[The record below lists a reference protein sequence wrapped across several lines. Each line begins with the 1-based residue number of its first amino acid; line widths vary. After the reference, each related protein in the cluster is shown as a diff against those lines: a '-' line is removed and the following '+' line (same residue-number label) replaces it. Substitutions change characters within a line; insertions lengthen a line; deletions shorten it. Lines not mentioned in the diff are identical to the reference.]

1 MEQRRLRGLAKAALE
16 EADDEV
22 RKQLLDDIEELRVAL
37 GVVVGEP
44 EGLVVVLCVRRL
56 VWSHCE

>member
-22 RKQLLDDIEELRVAL
+22 RKQFFDDIEELRVAL

-56 VWSHCE
+56 VRSHRE